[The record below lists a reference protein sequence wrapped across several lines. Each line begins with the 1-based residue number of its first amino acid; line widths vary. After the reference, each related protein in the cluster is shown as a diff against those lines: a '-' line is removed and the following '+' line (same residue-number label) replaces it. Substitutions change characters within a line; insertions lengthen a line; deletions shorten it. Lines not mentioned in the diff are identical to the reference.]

1 MTNENMILGVT
12 DVAVHYGGVKAVDG
26 VSFDL
31 RRGEIHGLIGP
42 NGAGKST
49 VIDAISGRRGLTRG
63 AVHLDGQDI
72 TRCSVIERRR
82 RGLARSFQRT
92 SIFPNMSVGAQ
103 IGLAAHKVGAE
114 TPEQDARRVMEQL
127 DLAGV
132 AGTAAGSLG
141 YGQQRRLDLA
151 LALVGRPIVLLLDEP
166 MAGLSPQE
174 SADLAAHLL
183 KLTRDWGVSIL
194 LVEHDTDTLFGI
206 SDCVTV
212 FELGHVIASGRP
224 GDVRAQPRVRE
235 AYLGS
240 AA

>member
-1 MTNENMILGVT
+1 MILKVT
-12 DVAVHYGGVKAVDG
+12 DAAVHYGGVKAVDG
-26 VSFDL
+26 VSFAL
-31 RRGEIHGLIGP
+31 NPGEIHGLIGP

-63 AVHLDGQDI
+63 NIHLAGQDI
-72 TRCSVIERRR
+72 TRLSVIDRRR
-82 RGLARSFQRT
+82 LGLARSFQRT
-92 SIFPNMSVGAQ
+92 SIFPKMSVCDQ

-114 TPEQDARRVMEQL
+114 APEQDARHVMDQL
-127 DLAGV
+127 DLSGV
-132 AGTAAGSLG
+132 ANAVAGSLG

-174 SADLAAHLL
+174 STDLATHLQ
-183 KLTRDWGVSIL
+183 KLTKDWGVSIL
-194 LVEHDTDTLFGI
+194 LVEHDTDTLFSI
-206 SDCVTV
+206 SNSVTV
-212 FELGHVIASGRP
+212 FELGHIIASGRP
-224 GDVRAQPRVRE
+224 DDVRIQPRVRE

>member
-1 MTNENMILGVT
+1 MTNENMILRVT

-31 RRGEIHGLIGP
+31 RQGEIRGLIGP

-49 VIDAISGRRGLTRG
+49 VIDAISGRHGLTRG
-63 AVHLDGQDI
+63 TVRLAGQDI
-72 TRCSVIERRR
+72 TRCSVIDRRR

-92 SIFPNMSVGAQ
+92 SIFPNMTVSAQ

-114 TPEQDARRVMEQL
+114 TPEQDARRVMDQL
-127 DLAGV
+127 DLSGEAD
-132 AGTAAGSLG
+132 ATAGSLG

-174 SADLAAHLL
+174 SADLASHLL
-183 KLTRDWGVSIL
+183 KLTGDWGVSIL
-194 LVEHDTDTLFGI
+194 LVEHDTDTLFSI
-206 SDCVTV
+206 SNSVTV
-212 FELGHVIASGRP
+212 FELGRVIASGRP
-224 GDVRAQPRVRE
+224 EEVRIEPRVRE